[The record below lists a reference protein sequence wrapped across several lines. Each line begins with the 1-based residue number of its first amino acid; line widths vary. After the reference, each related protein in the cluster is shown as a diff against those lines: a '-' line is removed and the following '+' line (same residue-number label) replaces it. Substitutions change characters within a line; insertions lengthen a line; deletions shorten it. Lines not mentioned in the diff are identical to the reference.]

1 MAVLQLRNTTL
12 RYGGAP
18 LLDEVDFQIDAGERV
33 CLIGR
38 NGAGKTSLMRV
49 LTGEEGLSGG
59 ELIRPPGTVIT
70 RLEQEV
76 PADLKG
82 KVWDVIHSGVSPERH
97 EEEWETDYRLS
108 TLAEEMSLPGAAL
121 ARCAAPERFFEVAS
135 ALMLGQDAVFRGGT
149 RDAWYAPAVAVSGRT
164 RAQLDACAATPATL
178 AAISRDVETAQAAG
192 ATSTPSFF
200 VNGRRVTD
208 RTLGGLEVAI
218 RAAAAGQ

>member
-1 MAVLQLRNTTL
+1 MTTRRRSLLILALALLAPAVVASASRTDTAAARQTL
-12 RYGGAP
+12 AP
-18 LLDEVDFQIDAGERV
+18 ATAADRS
-33 CLIGR
+33 IGR
-38 NGAGKTSLMRV
+38 ADAPV
-49 LTGEEGLSGG
+49 
-59 ELIRPPGTVIT
+59 TVIEYASFSCHHCADWHRFVYPTFKT
-70 RLEQEV
+70 RFIDTGQVRLVFRNLPTQ
-76 PADLKG
+76 
-82 KVWDVIHSGVSPERH
+82 PE
-97 EEEWETDYRLS
+97 D
-108 TLAEEMSLPGAAL
+108 MSLPGAAL

-178 AAISRDVETAQAAG
+178 AAINRDVETAQAAG